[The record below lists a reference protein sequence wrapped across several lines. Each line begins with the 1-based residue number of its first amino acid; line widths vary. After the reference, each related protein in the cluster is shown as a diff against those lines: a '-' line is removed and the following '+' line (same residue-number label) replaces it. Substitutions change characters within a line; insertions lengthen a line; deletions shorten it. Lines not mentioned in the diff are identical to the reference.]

1 MAESQPVEL
10 RFLSQEDAVD
20 AGVTDME
27 QCVETM
33 EYAFALY
40 NQNRVI
46 MGDAGHSIH
55 GHVTT
60 FPGDLRESEGVETG
74 GPDRRF
80 SAMPAYVGGNI
91 HTMGIKWYGSNAT
104 NPAERGIPRSLHTIT
119 LNDPDSGQPV
129 CLIDGQ
135 AASAMRTG
143 AVAAVGAEQIQ
154 GDRATTA
161 TIFGP
166 GVVGQTSALGLDA
179 ALESLETIRIY
190 HPELAKAEAFETRM
204 ADDVTAGVTAV
215 DAPREAVEGSDVIV
229 VATTASP
236 PPQIDGSWLEDD
248 SLVVPLGDLRMSLD
262 AFDADRVFCD
272 IPQNTL
278 GFAETMDW
286 QITNAVG
293 AAVEYSI
300 GLDLDRSD
308 LRALHDLVAGRDSES
323 TAGRS
328 IFYSPGLPMED
339 VAWTSRVYE
348 NAKADDLGQTLGL
361 FSEPHFSKPY

>member
-1 MAESQPVEL
+1 MPESQPVEL
-10 RFLSQEDAVD
+10 RFLSQEEAID

-27 QCVETM
+27 QCVETI
-33 EYAFALY
+33 EYVFDLY
-40 NQNRVI
+40 DQRRVV

-60 FPGDLRESEGVETG
+60 FPGELRDAGAVETG

-80 SAMPAYVGGNI
+80 SAMPAYVGGDI

-129 CLIDGQ
+129 CLVDGQ

-143 AVAAVGAEQIQ
+143 AVAGVGAARIQ

-161 TIFGP
+161 TVFGP
-166 GVVGQTSALGLDA
+166 GVIGQTSALGLDA
-179 ALESLETIRIY
+179 ALESLEAIRVY
-190 HPELAKAEAFETRM
+190 HPELSKAEAFKATMREDVD
-204 ADDVTAGVTAV
+204 ADITAMDSPRAAV
-215 DAPREAVEGSDVIV
+215 DGSDVTV

-236 PPQIDGSWLEDD
+236 PPRIEGSWLAAD
-248 SLVVPLGDLRMSLD
+248 SLVIPLGDLRTSLD

-278 GFAETMDW
+278 EFAETMDW
-286 QITNAVG
+286 QIMNAVG
-293 AAVEYSI
+293 AAVDYGI
-300 GLDLDRSD
+300 GLDIDRSD
-308 LRALHDLVAGRDSES
+308 LRALHELVAGVD
-323 TAGRS
+323 TAPTEGRS

-348 NAKADDLGQTLGL
+348 RAREADIGQTLRL
-361 FSEPHFSKPY
+361 FSEPHFGTPY

>member
-1 MAESQPVEL
+1 MPESQPVEL
-10 RFLSQEDAVD
+10 RFLSQEDAID
-20 AGVTDME
+20 AGVTDMD

-33 EYAFALY
+33 EYVFDLY
-40 NQNRVI
+40 DRNRVI

-80 SAMPAYVGGNI
+80 SAMPAYVGGDI

-104 NPAERGIPRSLHTIT
+104 NPGERGIPRSLHTIT

-161 TIFGP
+161 TVFGP
-166 GVVGQTSALGLDA
+166 GVIGQTSALGLDA
-179 ALESLETIRIY
+179 ALDSLEEIRIY
-190 HPELAKAEAFETRM
+190 HPDLAKAEAFGARM
-204 ADDVTAGVTAV
+204 ADDVTAEITPM
-215 DAPREAVEGSDVIV
+215 DAPREAVEGSDVTV

-236 PPQIDGSWLEDD
+236 PPQIEGSWLADD
-248 SLVVPLGDLRMSLD
+248 SLVVPLGDLRMSLE

-278 GFAETMDW
+278 EFAETMDW
-286 QITNAVG
+286 QIMNAVG
-293 AAVEYSI
+293 AAVDYGV
-300 GLDLDRSD
+300 GLDIERSD
-308 LRALHDLVAGRDSES
+308 LRALHEVVAGVDTGS
-323 TAGRS
+323 TTGRS

-348 NAKADDLGQTLGL
+348 RASEEGVGQTLRL
-361 FSEPHFSKPY
+361 FSEPYFDKPY

>member
-1 MAESQPVEL
+1 MPESHPVEL
-10 RFLSQEDAVD
+10 LFLSQEDAIE
-20 AGVTDME
+20 AGVTDMD

-33 EYAFALY
+33 EYVFDLY

-80 SAMPAYVGGNI
+80 SAMPAYVGGDI
-91 HTMGIKWYGSNAT
+91 HTMGIKWYGSNAN

-119 LNDPDSGQPV
+119 LNDPDSGQPI

-143 AVAAVGAEQIQ
+143 AVAAVGADHIQ
-154 GDRATTA
+154 GDRASTA

-166 GVVGQTSALGLDA
+166 GVIGQTSALGLDA
-179 ALESLETIRIY
+179 ALDSLETIRIY
-190 HPELAKAEAFETRM
+190 HPEMEKAEAFEATMREDVA
-204 ADDVTAGVTAV
+204 ADITAMDSPQEAV
-215 DAPREAVEGSDVIV
+215 DGSDVTV

-236 PPQIDGSWLEDD
+236 PPHIDGSWLDDD
-248 SLVVPLGDLRMSLD
+248 SLVVPLGDLRMSLE

-278 GFAETMDW
+278 EFAETMDW
-286 QITNAVG
+286 EIMNAVG
-293 AAVEYSI
+293 AAVDYGI
-300 GLDLDRSD
+300 ALDIERSD
-308 LRALHDLVAGRDSES
+308 LRALHEVVAGVDTDP

-339 VAWTSRVYE
+339 VAWTSRVHETAREE
-348 NAKADDLGQTLGL
+348 NVGRTLRL